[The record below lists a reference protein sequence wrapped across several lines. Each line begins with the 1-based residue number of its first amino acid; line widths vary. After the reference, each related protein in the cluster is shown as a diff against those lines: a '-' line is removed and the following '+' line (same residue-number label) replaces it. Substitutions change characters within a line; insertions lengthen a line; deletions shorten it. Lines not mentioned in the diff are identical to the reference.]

1 MRYIKLCCIL
11 TWMKKSLLMCPPKF
25 FGIEYEI
32 NSWMHTENEVNHE
45 TATKQWND
53 LYYIYT
59 KELGWNVNLIDP
71 IKGLPDM
78 VFATDCCLIKDE
90 KILLSNFRYPERQ
103 EETVYYEKW
112 LHNNGFKNTKKSE
125 YIFEGGGDNLVCGDK
140 ILAGHGFRTD
150 PRVADEMRD
159 YFSCEVVSLK
169 IIDADFY
176 HLDTS
181 LAVLSSD
188 TVAYYPGAIDEA
200 SRQRLRNAIPNL
212 IEATHEEAK
221 GFGLNA
227 VSDGKTIITS
237 NESESLIQKY
247 RQAGFKVIPTS
258 ILEFRKSGGGI
269 KCLTLDLQ

>member
-1 MRYIKLCCIL
+1 
-11 TWMKKSLLMCPPKF
+11 MCPPKF

-200 SRQRLRNAIPNL
+200 SSQRLRNAIPNL

-227 VSDGKTIITS
+227 VSDGETIITS

>member
-200 SRQRLRNAIPNL
+200 SRQSLRNAIPNL